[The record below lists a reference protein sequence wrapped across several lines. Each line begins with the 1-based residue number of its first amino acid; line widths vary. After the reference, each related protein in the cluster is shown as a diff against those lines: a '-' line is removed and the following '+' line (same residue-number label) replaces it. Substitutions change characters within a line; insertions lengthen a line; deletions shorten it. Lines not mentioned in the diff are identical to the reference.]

1 MFQVEPEISRLGRS
15 GLTLVSPLCGCLSE
29 SVLNDHPHVEYDINL
44 FDEPDLYDIN
54 IIGSLFKRWLT
65 NVPDHILPKSV
76 QDRVAASCPPSE
88 TNPGAPQMLKDEL
101 SKLPPWNYYLLFA
114 ITCHLSLLHAHAEKN
129 KMTFENLR
137 ICFAPALKMNG
148 ECFRWLVCDWRSC
161 WQGCWT
167 EKEYLEEEYKVLDQV
182 EREGGNF
189 VDLAMAEV
197 ARRQREETD
206 TNSAHSGLSG
216 ATLTEEDEETES
228 LAAPSIAPSVA
239 SAPPGTGAGPSS
251 LSNEVTLSQLGV
263 HSATGSQS
271 TLHARSAS
279 RLPELS
285 LPQPI
290 SPIFTSEADHH

>member
-1 MFQVEPEISRLGRS
+1 M
-15 GLTLVSPLCGCLSE
+15 
-29 SVLNDHPHVEYDINL
+29 
-44 FDEPDLYDIN
+44 PDY
-54 IIGSLFKRWLT
+54 
-65 NVPDHILPKSV
+65 ILPKHV
-76 QDRVAASCPPSE
+76 QDRVATTCQPSD
-88 TNPGAPQMLKDEL
+88 TDSGAPQLLKDEL

-114 ITCHLSLLHAHAEKN
+114 ITCHLSLLHAHADKN

-167 EKEYLEEEYKVLDQV
+167 EKEHLEEEYKVLDQV
-182 EREGGNF
+182 ERDGSNF
-189 VDLAMAEV
+189 VDLALTEV
-197 ARRQREETD
+197 AKRQREELD
-206 TNSAHSGLSG
+206 SNSAHSASPGV
-216 ATLTEEDEETES
+216 TLTEEAEETES

-239 SAPPGTGAGPSS
+239 SAPPAPGAGPSS
-251 LSNEVTLSQLGV
+251 LANKAARSHLGV

-290 SPIFTSEADHH
+290 NPIFTSEGDRH

>member
-1 MFQVEPEISRLGRS
+1 M
-15 GLTLVSPLCGCLSE
+15 
-29 SVLNDHPHVEYDINL
+29 
-44 FDEPDLYDIN
+44 
-54 IIGSLFKRWLT
+54 
-65 NVPDHILPKSV
+65 PDHILPKQI
-76 QDRVAASCPPSE
+76 QDRVATTCPPSE
-88 TNPGAPQMLKDEL
+88 TNPATPQLLKDEL

-167 EKEYLEEEYKVLDQV
+167 EKEHLEEEYKVLDQA
-182 EREGGNF
+182 ERDGSSF

-197 ARRQREETD
+197 ARRQREESE
-206 TNSAHSGLSG
+206 TNSVLS
-216 ATLTEEDEETES
+216 ALSSVALTEDKAETES

-239 SAPPGTGAGPSS
+239 SAPPAAGSGPSG
-251 LSNEVTLSQLGV
+251 LANEVTRSQLGV
-263 HSATGSQS
+263 PSAMGSQNP
-271 TLHARSAS
+271 LHARSAS

-290 SPIFTSEADHH
+290 SPIFTSEASQN